1 MKYDHDA
8 IVRAYPNYGSIVDD
22 SGVFDQN
29 GDPLEID
36 QAKVDA
42 ARAELDALAYKNQR
56 AAEYPDIGTQLDYIY
71 HHGIDAWRTDVIDPV
86 KAKYPKP

>member
-8 IVRAYPNYGSIVDD
+8 IIKAYPSYGSIIDD
-22 SGVFDQN
+22 LGVFDQN
-29 GDPLEID
+29 GEPLEID
-36 QAKVDA
+36 QARVNA
-42 ARAELDALAYKNQR
+42 ARAELDALAYKDQR

-71 HHGIDAWRTDVIDPV
+71 HHGIDAWKTDVIDPV